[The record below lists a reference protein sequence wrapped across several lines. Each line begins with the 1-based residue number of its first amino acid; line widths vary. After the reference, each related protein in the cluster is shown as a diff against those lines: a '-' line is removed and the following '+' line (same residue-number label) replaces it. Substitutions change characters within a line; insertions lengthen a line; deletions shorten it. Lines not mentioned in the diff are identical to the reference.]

1 MWLDTNPYEVGMGY
15 DWMVD
20 LEQKDD
26 FIGREA
32 LARIKR
38 EGAKRKLAG
47 VEIAGASLGAYSDG
61 SMIDFF
67 PVSHNG
73 ARVGKVTSACHS
85 PRLDKN
91 IGYALVPIELA
102 KLGTELEVDV
112 AGDRRQAIVVEMPFI
127 DPKKEI
133 PKQRLATGT

>member
-26 FIGREA
+26 FIGKQA
-32 LARIKR
+32 LARIKQ
-38 EGAKRKLAG
+38 EGVARKLAG
-47 VEIAGASLGAYSDG
+47 VEIAGSSLGAYNDG
-61 SMIDFF
+61 SMIDVF
-67 PVSHNG
+67 PVSRRG
-73 ARVGKVTSACHS
+73 ERVGKVTSACHS

-91 IGYALVPIELA
+91 IGYAMVPAELA
-102 KLGTELEVDV
+102 ALGTELEVEVD
-112 AGDRRQAIVVEMPFI
+112 GDQRDAVVVEMPFI

-133 PKQRLATGT
+133 PKQRLSTGR